1 MRLARTGSVLESH
14 SVLVSSRKETHLQGD
29 AVAERPMGRP
39 REARADRAILQAA
52 LELIAERGVY
62 EFRTEDVAARA
73 GVGKGAIYRR
83 YGSKD
88 ELVTAAIGVLVSEE
102 IVVPDT
108 GSTRDDLFL
117 LMREAVELYRSSLA
131 GRLMPNLIGAIAQKP
146 ELARAVRDGFLA
158 GRRAALSEVLRRG
171 IERGDLRADLD
182 LELAL
187 DVLGGPL
194 FYRLLVTGGPLDE
207 QLAEGVPDL
216 ILRGFSPD
224 ESQGTKSIKA

>member
-1 MRLARTGSVLESH
+1 
-14 SVLVSSRKETHLQGD
+14 
-29 AVAERPMGRP
+29 MGRP
-39 REARADRAILQAA
+39 RDERADRAILEATR
-52 LELIAERGVY
+52 ELIAELGVY

-83 YGSKD
+83 YRSKD
-88 ELVTAAIGVLVSEE
+88 ELVTAAIAALVSEE

-108 GSTRDDLFL
+108 GSTRGDLLF
-117 LMREAVELYRSSLA
+117 LMREAVELYRGSVA
-131 GRLMPNLIGAIAQKP
+131 GRLMPNLLSAIAQKP

-158 GRRAALSEVLRRG
+158 GRRLALAQVLRRG
-171 IERGDLRADLD
+171 VARGDLRADLD

-194 FYRLLVTGGPLDE
+194 FYRLLVTGGPIDE
-207 QLAEGVPDL
+207 QLAEGAADL

-224 ESQGTKSIKA
+224 ESRGTKTTKARREQRR

>member
-1 MRLARTGSVLESH
+1 MRLKIDG
-14 SVLVSSRKETHLQGD
+14 
-29 AVAERPMGRP
+29 VAEHSLGRP
-39 REARADRAILQAA
+39 RDARTDRAILDAT

-88 ELVTAAIGVLVSEE
+88 ELVTAAIAGLVSEE

-108 GSTRDDLFL
+108 GSTRGDLVL
-117 LMREAVELYRSSLA
+117 LMREAVELYRGSLA
-131 GRLMPNLIGAIAQKP
+131 ARLMPNLIGAMAQKP
-146 ELARAVRDGFLA
+146 TLAKAVRKGFLV

-171 IERGDLRADLD
+171 IERADLRPDLD

-194 FYRLLVTGGPLDE
+194 FYRLLVTGGPIDE
-207 QLAEGVPDL
+207 QLAEGVADL
-216 ILRGFSPD
+216 IIRGFAPD
-224 ESQGTKSIKA
+224 ERACANSRTARKEKTA